1 MFSARILRTRFST
14 TIRCLCRQ
22 LQEAE
27 LVASYAS
34 DQNDSGE
41 GTSRSQRETCAK
53 KEAALRE
60 TRKRIKRWKSRN
72 ALLPEGSQEASADP
86 NAMERISEK
95 EFLQKVEEEE
105 REWSERTEDLMTN
118 LSITANEEGSRGI
131 LPLTKRLT
139 PEEMELKRKTGKV
152 FFRPIVYNEGEL
164 KESDLNSPPS
174 ATNPHPFDP
183 SKHAAPVYSRTLVPF
198 VNHYPLL
205 QALVD
210 IGVNLFEIE
219 QSTHAAK
226 FLLRL
231 DMDKDVKP
239 KLQWLVSLGFE
250 PSDLGDYLT
259 RNPFFL
265 LQDLS
270 DMQARVNYLNSM
282 KFSNEDVCKIIKDFR
297 YWLNVDVKTMD
308 SRLGWIQQQFMLS
321 GNEVRNLIRK
331 EARILMF
338 GLGPLQRLV
347 NLFNKEFEFTPK
359 EIKQII
365 ISDPRVFMMDAKFV
379 TANYNYVHKVMRL
392 PNSVIV
398 KHPFILRCSH
408 SSIRNRHEF
417 LKKLGRAIYEG
428 ATADQNVGTDAQDE
442 NQVQPVSLDAFLDPS
457 DAVFARRA
465 ANTYLVVY
473 NNFLRNH

>member
-1 MFSARILRTRFST
+1 
-14 TIRCLCRQ
+14 
-22 LQEAE
+22 
-27 LVASYAS
+27 
-34 DQNDSGE
+34 
-41 GTSRSQRETCAK
+41 
-53 KEAALRE
+53 
-60 TRKRIKRWKSRN
+60 
-72 ALLPEGSQEASADP
+72 
-86 NAMERISEK
+86 ME
-95 EFLQKVEEEE
+95 
-105 REWSERTEDLMTN
+105 
-118 LSITANEEGSRGI
+118 
-131 LPLTKRLT
+131 
-139 PEEMELKRKTGKV
+139 
-152 FFRPIVYNEGEL
+152 
-164 KESDLNSPPS
+164 
-174 ATNPHPFDP
+174 
-183 SKHAAPVYSRTLVPF
+183 
-198 VNHYPLL
+198 
-205 QALVD
+205 
-210 IGVNLFEIE
+210 
-219 QSTHAAK
+219 
-226 FLLRL
+226 
-231 DMDKDVKP
+231 KDVKP

-270 DMQARVNYLNSM
+270 DMQ
-282 KFSNEDVCKIIKDFR
+282 
-297 YWLNVDVKTMD
+297 
-308 SRLGWIQQQFMLS
+308 
-321 GNEVRNLIRK
+321 
-331 EARILMF
+331 
-338 GLGPLQRLV
+338 RLV

-365 ISDPRVFMMDAKFV
+365 LSDPRVFMMDAKFV

-428 ATADQNVGTDAQDE
+428 AIADQNATDAQDE